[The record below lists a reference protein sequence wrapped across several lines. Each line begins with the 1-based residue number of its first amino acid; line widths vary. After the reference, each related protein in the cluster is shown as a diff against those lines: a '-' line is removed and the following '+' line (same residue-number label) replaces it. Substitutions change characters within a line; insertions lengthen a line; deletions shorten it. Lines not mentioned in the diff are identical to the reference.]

1 MLRIYL
7 LQNWYNLSDE
17 KIEDAIYASLLEG
30 AARPQSALDYGRT
43 EKSLSWNCCRC
54 TGYDKI
60 FKAVMS
66 VADGEVLD
74 DPETAYGYRTTCRP
88 AAVSTN
94 KKLSGD
100 SPRLLRR
107 AARREG

>member
-7 LQNWYNLSDE
+7 LQNWYNLSEE

-30 AARPQSALDYGRT
+30 VARPQSALDYGRT

-74 DPETAYGYRTTCRP
+74 DPEDGVWIQDDLPPCGCEH
-88 AAVSTN
+88 
-94 KKLSGD
+94 K
-100 SPRLLRR
+100 
-107 AARREG
+107 